1 MAKGAADV
9 CGMITFCLCGPKG
22 SLCCFVLSIWGSIML
37 VRVCVCVCV
46 HGGGGGGGGGSLVPR
61 PHFMHLQEKWVW

>member
-9 CGMITFCLCGPKG
+9 CGLITFCMCGPKG

-37 VRVCVCVCV
+37 VRVCVCE
-46 HGGGGGGGGGSLVPR
+46 GGGGGGAGVI
-61 PHFMHLQEKWVW
+61 

>member
-9 CGMITFCLCGPKG
+9 CGLITFCMCGPKG

-37 VRVCVCVCV
+37 VRVC
-46 HGGGGGGGGGSLVPR
+46 GGGGEEEERVEDRGDMVKR
-61 PHFMHLQEKWVW
+61 TAKQF

>member
-9 CGMITFCLCGPKG
+9 CGLITFCMCGPKG

-37 VRVCVCVCV
+37 VRVC
-46 HGGGGGGGGGSLVPR
+46 GGEEEERVEDRGDMVKR
-61 PHFMHLQEKWVW
+61 TAKQF